1 MGGSSFSTADWS
13 RASSTVRDQPLHK
26 TNVSSSLKDELNPA
40 LMKNNCRESCD
51 SVHNPNSTAIIIGL
65 DMTGS
70 MSSILSQIMGK
81 SLGTL
86 FEYIYDRK
94 PVSDP
99 QVLFCGVGDEMA
111 GDPAPFQVG
120 QFESECGR
128 LMTTLKDFWVDGCCG
143 GNNDVESYDLPYFF
157 ASHMTKIDCMK
168 KRNQK
173 GFIFTIGDEPPP
185 STLSPKT
192 VKRVFG
198 IDIQK
203 EISFKDLIQ
212 LTSQSYIPFHI
223 IMSEGFHPKL
233 NGINSVLQP
242 WQNLLGENAIVCDD
256 STKLSEVITSILEI
270 KAGKN
275 KTDVINSWDSTTT
288 LVVQKA
294 VGNLPAQQSGGLV
307 FN

>member
-13 RASSTVRDQPLHK
+13 RASSVVRDKPLSQ
-26 TNVSSSLKDELNPA
+26 TNKSKDLKNTLDPSQ
-40 LMKNNCRESCD
+40 MKNNVRESCD
-51 SVHNPNSTAIIIGL
+51 SIHNPNSTAIIIGL

-70 MSSILSQIMGK
+70 MSSIISQIMGT

-86 FEYIYDRK
+86 FEYIYGRK
-94 PVSDP
+94 PVTDP
-99 QVLFCGVGDEMA
+99 QVLFCAVGDEPA

-120 QFESECGR
+120 QFESECSR
-128 LMTTLKDFWVDGCCG
+128 LMANLQDFWVDGCCG
-143 GNNDVESYDLPYFF
+143 GNNDFESYDLPYFL
-157 ASHMTKIDCMK
+157 ASYMTKIDCML

-185 STLSPKT
+185 SVLTPNT

-198 IDIQK
+198 IDIQSS
-203 EISFKDLIQ
+203 ISFKDLITM
-212 LTSQSYIPFHI
+212 TSQSYHPFHI
-223 IMSEGFHPKL
+223 IMSQGFYPKAH
-233 NGINSVLQP
+233 GIDSVVKP
-242 WQNLLGENAIVCDD
+242 WQNLLGQNAIVCDD
-256 STKLSEVITSILEI
+256 HTKLSEVITSILEI

-275 KTDVINSWDSTTT
+275 KDEVINSWDSSTS

-294 VGNLPAQQSGGLV
+294 VANLPAQQSGGLV